1 MIQKLITVGN
11 SKALTI
17 SKNILKQV
25 GDVDMAKVSF
35 EASKKRM
42 VVDFNPQEVVD
53 AAVIDQE
60 VYSVAKSLLK
70 RYGKAFAELAKK

>member
-1 MIQKLITVGN
+1 MTQKLITVGN

-17 SKNILKQV
+17 SSQILKQV
-25 GDVDMAKVSF
+25 GDVDMVKVQF
-35 EASKKRM
+35 EPAKKRL

-53 AAVIDQE
+53 EVVDTE
-60 VYSVAKSLLK
+60 VYEVAKSLLK